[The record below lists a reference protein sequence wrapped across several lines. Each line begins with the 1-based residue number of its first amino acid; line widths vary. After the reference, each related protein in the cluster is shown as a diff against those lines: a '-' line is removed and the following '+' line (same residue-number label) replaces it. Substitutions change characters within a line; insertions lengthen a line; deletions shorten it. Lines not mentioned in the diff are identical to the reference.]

1 MATVTLNTMAIEEL
15 AWWIKNLELT
25 NCRAII
31 QSPSRI
37 LMQTDASKKG
47 WGAVCQGI
55 RTGGLWSKKE
65 QEYHTNL
72 LELLAMTFALLT
84 LSKRMNFKS
93 GHIQIDNQTPLSYLH
108 YCRVPPRLP
117 ESSGMLEVDRSKGCH
132 GMEIMSAS
140 IPENF
145 SEGGSTTRDRSI

>member
-1 MATVTLNTMAIEEL
+1 MATVTLKTMAKEEL

-25 NCRAII
+25 NGRAII

-47 WGAVCQGI
+47 WGAVSQGI

-72 LELLAMTFALLT
+72 LELLAMKFALLT
-84 LSKRMNFKS
+84 LGKKMNFKS
-93 GHIQIDNQTPLSYLH
+93 AHIQI
-108 YCRVPPRLP
+108 
-117 ESSGMLEVDRSKGCH
+117 
-132 GMEIMSAS
+132 
-140 IPENF
+140 ENP
-145 SEGGSTTRDRSI
+145 